1 MARVSAL
8 DASWTHSWGGV
19 PGTSHWE
26 EAPGKT
32 YDTLLAQENLE
43 NPLLSEELEG
53 VCVDWEVWAS
63 LLRLSDEA
71 EDDG

>member
-1 MARVSAL
+1 MVARISAPE
-8 DASWTHSWGGV
+8 ASKTSPWGGV
-19 PGTSHWE
+19 PGTSNWE

-32 YDTLLAQENLE
+32 YDTLYPRKALR
-43 NPLLSEELEG
+43 PPPSEELEG
-53 VCVDWEVWAS
+53 VCVEWEVWAY

>member
-1 MARVSAL
+1 MVARRSPQ
-8 DASWTHSWGGV
+8 DTSGTPPWGGV
-19 PGTSHWE
+19 PGMSHWE

-32 YDTLLAQENLE
+32 YDTLLTQENLE
-43 NPLLSEELEG
+43 TPPSEELEG
-53 VCVDWEVWAS
+53 VCVEWEVWAS